1 MANSLQEQLL
11 KAGLITQQHMEKA
24 KQPKPKPPEKPTNQN
39 KPKPAQP
46 AHTQPRP
53 TPKPRQP
60 SDLEQFYK
68 ERAQLERSERET
80 AERAARERAARK
92 KQTREQVRT
101 LLATHMQNVDDADI
115 RYNFVIGDNIKYL
128 YVTEAQQNALAA
140 GTLAIT
146 FLEGKRCLIP
156 SNIIP
161 QLHELDPSK
170 LVVVNQ
176 PESNG
181 D

>member
-24 KQPKPKPPEKPTNQN
+24 KQPKPKSPEKPTNQN
-39 KPKPAQP
+39 KPKPTRPAQ
-46 AHTQPRP
+46 TQ
-53 TPKPRQP
+53 PRQP

-68 ERAQLERSERET
+68 ERARLERSEREA

-101 LLATHMQNVDDADI
+101 LLTAHMQNVDDADI
-115 RYNFVIGDNIKYL
+115 RYNFIVGNNIKYL

-156 SNIIP
+156 SSIIP
-161 QLHELDPSK
+161 QLHELDPGK

-176 PESNG
+176 PESHG